1 LLDVATLCKGLQALE
16 RDPVA
21 GPARALGEGVQK
33 KLVTKHF
40 TRTGKHQGVSL
51 YCKPTNAKDLALS
64 FIQAGDGVDEAR
76 DAEHYKKLALS
87 EATGW
92 HRIALNPLK
101 A

>member
-1 LLDVATLCKGLQALE
+1 M
-16 RDPVA
+16 RHRR
-21 GPARALGEGVQK
+21 ARWARSFEK
-33 KLVTKHF
+33 KLITKHF

-51 YCKPTNAKDLALS
+51 YCKPTNAKDLELS
-64 FIQAGDGVDEAR
+64 FIQAGDGVDEAS